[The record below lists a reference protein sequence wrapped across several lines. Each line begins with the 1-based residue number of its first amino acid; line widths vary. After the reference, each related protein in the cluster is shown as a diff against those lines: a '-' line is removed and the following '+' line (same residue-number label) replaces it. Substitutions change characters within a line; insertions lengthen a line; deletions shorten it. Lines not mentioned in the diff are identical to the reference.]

1 MSYQN
6 IKVIAYSGYRGDEKP
21 RAFSIHNEKIT
32 VVEILDMWIEE
43 SLPDKTRKR
52 FFIVKGNDN
61 QKYKTCINEETLEWF
76 CEMKQSFTA
85 REKEVRCVH
94 SSGTCP

>member
-6 IKVIAYSGYRGDEKP
+6 IKVIAHSGYRGDEKP
-21 RAFSIHNEKIT
+21 RAFSIHNDEKIT

-61 QKYKTCINEETLEWF
+61 QKYKIYIDEETLEWF
-76 CEMKQSFTA
+76 CEMK
-85 REKEVRCVH
+85 
-94 SSGTCP
+94 

>member
-6 IKVIAYSGYRGDEKP
+6 IRVIAHSGYRGDEKP
-21 RAFSIHNEKIT
+21 RALFINDEEIT

-52 FFIVKGNDN
+52 FFIVKGKDN
-61 QKYKTCINEETLEWF
+61 QKYKIYIDEKTLEWF
-76 CEMKQSFTA
+76 CEMK
-85 REKEVRCVH
+85 
-94 SSGTCP
+94 